1 VTDFIAT
8 AEADIAAPAE
18 RVWRALTDPA
28 EIREYMF
35 GAEVITD
42 WTVGGR
48 IVWRGEYE
56 GRAYEDKGQVVA
68 YEPPRLLQV
77 THFSPL
83 TGKPD
88 VPENCHTVTY
98 RLEQSDDRTHV
109 VLTQDHNQS
118 EEAADHSERNWAM
131 VLRGLKEHV
140 EANP

>member
-1 VTDFIAT
+1 VTDYIAT
-8 AEADIAAPAE
+8 VETDVAAAPE

-35 GAEVITD
+35 GAEVVTD
-42 WTVGGR
+42 WVVGGP

-83 TGKPD
+83 TGQPD
-88 VPENCHTVTY
+88 VPENYHNVTY
-98 RLEQSDDRTHV
+98 RLEPSGDGTHLA
-109 VLTQDHNQS
+109 LTQDNNPS
-118 EEAADHSERNWAM
+118 EEAAEHSRGTWSM
-131 VLRGLKEHV
+131 MLRGLKEFV
-140 EANP
+140 EAG